1 MPQGASSFEHMY
13 PNIARWVQSYGWIE
27 MGDDG
32 QSPSF
37 IRALNE
43 GGTVWESDEDD
54 MTLDEALQALEAGLA
69 EWMKPYGA

>member
-1 MPQGASSFEHMY
+1 
-13 PNIARWVQSYGWIE
+13 

-54 MTLDEALQALEAGLA
+54 MTLDEALHALEAGLA